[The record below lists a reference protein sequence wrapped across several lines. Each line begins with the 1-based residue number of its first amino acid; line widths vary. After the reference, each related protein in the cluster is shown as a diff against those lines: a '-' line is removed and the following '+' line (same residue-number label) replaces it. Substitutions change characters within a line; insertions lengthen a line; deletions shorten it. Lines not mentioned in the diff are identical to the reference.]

1 MDYFSHSWLPFIYLY
16 GFGGILFVSGI
27 IITLKAGSFD
37 LKRFAHKKWM
47 WVLLFGFVW
56 YIMLHALMTWAAL
69 GTISPNIVPIIMM
82 ALLVVFVVVNYILKQ
97 KARA

>member
-16 GFGGILFVSGI
+16 GFGGLLFVSGV

-37 LKRFAHKKWM
+37 LKRFSHKKWM

-56 YIMLHALMTWAAL
+56 YLVMHALLTWAAL
-69 GTISPNIVPIIMM
+69 GTFSPYVVPTVLLILLGVFIVVT
-82 ALLVVFVVVNYILKQ
+82 LRFKQ
-97 KARA
+97 KEGA